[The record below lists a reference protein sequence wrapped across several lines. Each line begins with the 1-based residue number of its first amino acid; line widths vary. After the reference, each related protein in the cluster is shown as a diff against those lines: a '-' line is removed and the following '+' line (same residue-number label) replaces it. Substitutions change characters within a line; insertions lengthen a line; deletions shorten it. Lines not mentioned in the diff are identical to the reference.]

1 MTSIIFH
8 PNYHAEIGEHVMQIN
23 KYQKV
28 FDRLNRLGIKK
39 QTFHE
44 PVKATFEE
52 LSLIHST
59 EYINEFL
66 SGEHTANTISSELPL
81 DNQITDFFLYATG
94 GTILAAKEALKNN
107 CAINLNGG
115 FHHAFR
121 NKAEGFCYINDIAVA
136 IAVLQNENTINRAL
150 VIDCDLHQ
158 GNGTARIFRN
168 NEKVFTFSI
177 HQQNIYPIK
186 ERSNLDIG
194 LYDLTGDA
202 DYLTHLEKNIP
213 KVLAS
218 HCPELVIYQAG
229 ADPFSGDQLG
239 SLKITKEG
247 LKKRDDF
254 ILEKCKE
261 LSIPVAGTLGGGYAS
276 NPEDTVDIH
285 LQTSLSFINA

>member
-1 MTSIIFH
+1 MTSLIFH
-8 PNYHAEIGEHVMQIN
+8 PNYHAEIGKHVMQIR

-28 FDRLNRLGIKK
+28 FDRLNELGIKK
-39 QTFHE
+39 EIFCE
-44 PVKATFEE
+44 PIKATFDE
-52 LSLIHST
+52 LALIHST

-66 SGEHTANTISSELPL
+66 SAKHTSKTISSELPL
-81 DNQITDFFLYATG
+81 NSQIADFFLYATG
-94 GTILAAKEALKNN
+94 GTILAAKEALKNKY
-107 CAINLNGG
+107 AINLNGG

-136 IAVLQNENTINRAL
+136 IAVLQNENKIDRAL

-158 GNGTARIFRN
+158 GNGTARIFRKD
-168 NEKVFTFSI
+168 ERVFTFSI

-186 ERSNLDIG
+186 EKSDLDIG
-194 LYDLTGDA
+194 LYDLVGDD
-202 DYLTHLEKNIP
+202 DYLIHLKDNIEKIL
-213 KVLAS
+213 KT

-239 SLKITKEG
+239 SLKITKKG
-247 LKKRDDF
+247 LKKRDDL

-261 LSIPVAGTLGGGYAS
+261 LSIPIAGTLGGGYAA
-276 NPEDTVDIH
+276 NPADTVDIH

>member
-44 PVKATFEE
+44 PVKATSEE

-121 NKAEGFCYINDIAVA
+121 NKAEGFKDRAVA
-136 IAVLQNENTINRAL
+136 GPVKIEQIPEILSTIGASYDT
-150 VIDCDLHQ
+150 I
-158 GNGTARIFRN
+158 
-168 NEKVFTFSI
+168 
-177 HQQNIYPIK
+177 PI
-186 ERSNLDIG
+186 LW
-194 LYDLTGDA
+194 L
-202 DYLTHLEKNIP
+202 KNY
-213 KVLAS
+213 K
-218 HCPELVIYQAG
+218 
-229 ADPFSGDQLG
+229 
-239 SLKITKEG
+239 
-247 LKKRDDF
+247 
-254 ILEKCKE
+254 
-261 LSIPVAGTLGGGYAS
+261 
-276 NPEDTVDIH
+276 N
-285 LQTSLSFINA
+285 